1 MKKYLYNKADAFT
14 DENSLGNPAACLFT
28 GNETLSEDEMQS
40 IAKQHKGFVSE
51 VVFCSNSD
59 TADCSLVY
67 YSSECEVDFCG
78 HGTIACLYQLVKS
91 NENLYNKNEIVFD
104 TNKKG
109 KLSLYN
115 EIESEDA
122 VYIKA
127 PKPQYYDVKV
137 TAKEIAENLGADE
150 SIISKEFSIELIDA
164 GLRTLLVP
172 IISLEKEISL
182 FPCEE
187 KLKGF
192 CLENGIDNI
201 LIFSMQVANSENKAH
216 TRVFAPKYGYLEDPA
231 TGSGNSAFGYYML
244 KNNIWDGSPV
254 SLEQGGNDRVFNI
267 VKLKTKDK
275 DVLFGGK
282 ATLRIKGEYII

>member
-59 TADCSLVY
+59 TADCKLVY